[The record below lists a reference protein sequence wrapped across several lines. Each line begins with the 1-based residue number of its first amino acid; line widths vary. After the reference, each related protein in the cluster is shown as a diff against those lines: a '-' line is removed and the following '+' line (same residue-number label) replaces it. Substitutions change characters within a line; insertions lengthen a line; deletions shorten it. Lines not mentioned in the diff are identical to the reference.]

1 MVILSR
7 VKGNNLVEPQKF
19 QNTNEAKRIME
30 LEFNRVMTYV
40 PVCNIVQLKNYSRII
55 DRNGTRHEWRI
66 DEI

>member
-7 VKGNNLVEPQKF
+7 VKGNSLVEPQKF

-40 PVCNIVQLKNYSRII
+40 PVYNMIQLKNYSRII
-55 DRNGTRHEWRI
+55 DKNGTRHEWRI